1 MTIPFHSSESSSVRE
16 KPPRQVLTGGLVFLL
31 GCLALGAPFVLG
43 KLAPFVLGLLI
54 LGTGVLEI
62 IYGFGTRDRRR
73 GNSVFFGS
81 AMSIVA
87 GLLLLAQPKL
97 GAGAQALL
105 LGLSFASDGL
115 ARALAAVRSR
125 DKPGWG
131 VLLCDG
137 LISVLLGLFIAV
149 QWPVSGIVSIGL
161 SVGLR
166 MLSAGWA
173 MLLGRGDAPTVSE
186 ADAARLHP
194 DAGLGL
200 APHEE
205 LAKFG
210 QTFKAEDE
218 ARGWIDRYWRTNFI
232 LIFFAI
238 HVGRMDVEWNLL
250 GFISPGVA
258 VIGDVFIALLLAWGV
273 VIPLRLGWRK
283 LTRPIERRAWNRL
296 LATSPANPPAPMGP
310 IGSIG
315 PMGSRLLRP
324 WLTFRYRFS
333 LRVQQSR
340 RSPTTAV
347 GWGMQI
353 GLPLTAILIA
363 LNPIWGMSWYFNTEN
378 WATGAWEKWTEVR
391 VDAWREEMV
400 KAVRAQ
406 HRDLPEA
413 DLFRVSPDGVAGG
426 GDFSFIVIGD
436 TGEGDASQ
444 HVLRDRLI
452 LLGQRPDVKFLVL
465 SSDVIY
471 PSGAMKDYEPK
482 FYLPFK
488 GFTKPIYA
496 VPGNHDWYDALEA
509 FTANFL
515 EPESARSAI
524 RARRLADLRLTS
536 TNEAKID
543 GMIEEAA
550 RLRRFY
556 GVQAARQRAPFFEVQ
571 TDRFALIIVD
581 TGILKTID
589 KEQERWLAAALE
601 RSRGKFKMAILGHPI
616 YAGGRDHGVDD
627 PPFAALHQLLRDHE
641 VDVVMGGDTHYLE
654 YYKEVIG
661 EVVSGERSEGSSSTT
676 HHAPRTSHRR
686 TMHHFVNGGGG
697 AYLSIG
703 TPLDWPKQ
711 PAVPDCAFYPRADAI
726 IAKLDE
732 ETPRWKRPMWFWVKR
747 LGAWPSTAEGMAAA
761 FDYNRAPFYQS
772 FVEVRVESSAKVV
785 RLIPHG
791 VNGPLRWRELQ
802 RYGKV
807 MPEKKSEED
816 HVEFAIPIADGMP

>member
-1 MTIPFHSSESSSVRE
+1 M
-16 KPPRQVLTGGLVFLL
+16 VFLL
-31 GCLALGAPFVLG
+31 GCLALGAPLVLG
-43 KLAPFVLGLLI
+43 KLAPFVLGLLMF
-54 LGTGVLEI
+54 GTGVLEI
-62 IYGFGTRDRRR
+62 IYGFGTRDRGR

-97 GAGAQALL
+97 GVGGQALL
-105 LGLSFASDGL
+105 LGLSFAIDGL
-115 ARALAAVRSR
+115 TRAFAAVRSR

-131 VLLCDG
+131 VLMSDG
-137 LISVLLGLFIAV
+137 LFSVLLGIFIAV

-173 MLLGRGDAPTVSE
+173 MLLGRTDAPAVSE

-194 DAGLGL
+194 DARLGL

-205 LAKFG
+205 LAKVG
-210 QTFKAEDE
+210 QALIAEDQ
-218 ARGWIDRYWRTNFI
+218 ARGWIDRYWRITFI

-238 HVGRMDVEWNLL
+238 HVGRMDVEWSLL

-258 VIGDVFIALLLAWGV
+258 VVGDVFIALLLAWGV
-273 VIPLRLGWRK
+273 VIPSRLGWRK

-296 LATSPANPPAPMGP
+296 LAASPANPPGSMGP
-310 IGSIG
+310 IGLVG
-315 PMGSRLLRP
+315 PVGPGGLGGRLLRP
-324 WLTFRYRFS
+324 WLTLRYRFS

-347 GWGMQI
+347 SWGLQI

-391 VDAWREEMV
+391 VDDWREEMV

-406 HRDLPEA
+406 HSDILDAE
-413 DLFRVSPDGVAGG
+413 LFRVAPVGATGG
-426 GDFSFIVIGD
+426 SDFSFIVIGD

-444 HVLRDRLI
+444 HVLRDRFI
-452 LLGQRPDVKFLVL
+452 LLGQRPNVKFLVL

-515 EPESARSAI
+515 EPESARVAM

-536 TNEAKID
+536 TTEEKID

-571 TDRFALIIVD
+571 TDRFALIVVD

-589 KEQERWLAAALE
+589 KEQERWLTAALE
-601 RSRGKFKMAILGHPI
+601 RSRGKFKMAIMGHPI
-616 YAGGRDHGVDD
+616 YAGGRDQGVDD
-627 PPFAALHQLLRDHE
+627 RAFADLHQLLRDHE

-654 YYKEVIG
+654 YYREVIG
-661 EVVSGERSEGSSSTT
+661 ELVGPASRAGPVRLGSPDLPHSPLTT
-676 HHAPRTSHRR
+676 HQH

-711 PAVPDCAFYPRADAI
+711 PAVADCAFYPRADAI

-761 FDYNRAPFYQS
+761 FDYNRAPFFQS
-772 FVEVRVESSAKVV
+772 FIEVRVEGSAKVV

-791 VNGPLRWRELQ
+791 VNGPLRWRDLQ
-802 RYGKV
+802 RYGKL
-807 MPEKKSEED
+807 MPAEKGEEEP
-816 HVEFAIPIADGMP
+816 VEFTIPMAHGTP